1 MVNVGA
7 VLGST
12 VADVVSQSSIPE
24 DSFLV
29 GFGVAAYAGSVVLAY
44 AYKV

>member
-1 MVNVGA
+1 MVSVGA

-12 VADVVSQSSIPE
+12 VADAVSQSSIPE
-24 DSFLV
+24 DSLLV
-29 GFGVAAYAGSVVLAY
+29 GFDMAAYEDVVVIAY